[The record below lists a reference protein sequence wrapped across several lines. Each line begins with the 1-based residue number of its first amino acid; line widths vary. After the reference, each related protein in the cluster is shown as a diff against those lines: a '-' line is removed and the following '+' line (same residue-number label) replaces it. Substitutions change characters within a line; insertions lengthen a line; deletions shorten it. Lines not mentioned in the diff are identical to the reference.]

1 MPRSLILDGHEI
13 FESGHKAPPTVQ
25 RKLVVQHLK
34 SAAPPAREDVTDNKA
49 TPFTRPCRIGP
60 GLRGVAARLGHN
72 TRRAQAKGGRSQ

>member
-49 TPFTRPCRIGP
+49 TPFTRPCWP
-60 GLRGVAARLGHN
+60 DPRGVAAQPGHN